1 MIESL
6 TIVVPVFNEER
17 SLHLLY
23 TEIIGVIDRLECS
36 TSILFIDDGSS
47 DASHSLLLELR
58 ANDPRVNI
66 LKLSRNFGK
75 ESALTAGIDHAVG
88 DAILIIDADLQ
99 DPIGLLPE
107 MLVQLSKGFDVV
119 LARRRSRTA
128 DSLLRRSLSWIH
140 YRLLRGVSDVEI
152 PPDVGDFRLMSRK
165 VVDAVKAL
173 PEKQR
178 YMKGVFAWVGFSQVC
193 IEFDRP
199 DRAAGQSSWGLIGL
213 TSHALDGITS
223 FSRTPLRLATYVG
236 FAVALVAFVY
246 AVWIAF
252 KTLVFGESVAGFPTL
267 IIVIL
272 FLGGV
277 QLISVGILGEYVG
290 RIYLESKNRPNYIIE
305 SMGGRM
311 FDKPS
316 DLS

>member
-1 MIESL
+1 M
-6 TIVVPVFNEER
+6 
-17 SLHLLY
+17 
-23 TEIIGVIDRLECS
+23 
-36 TSILFIDDGSS
+36 FIDDGSS

-119 LARRRSRTA
+119 LARRRSRMA

-140 YRLLRGVSDVEI
+140 YRLLRGVSDIEI

-199 DRAAGQSSWGLIGL
+199 ERAAGQSSWGLIGL
-213 TSHALDGITS
+213 TSHAIDGITS